1 MNEEQKQEV
10 AVFRFGVISD
20 FVGPVHLERGEQKRL
35 LREKCDRKWSIPYSQ
50 RTRLT
55 KTTILRWIKRYKGS
69 AGDLQSLCPVDRSD
83 RGASRG
89 IDEET
94 ALALLRIF
102 SAAWRMAPSTFS
114 ASGVYFS
121 DPLFIAFLLGDSFNA
136 LE

>member
-55 KTTILRWIKRYKGS
+55 KTTILRWIKRYKESNGN
-69 AGDLQSLCPVDRSD
+69 LRSLFPVDRSD

-94 ALALLRIF
+94 ALALLHFRKQMPNSTVPYLIKMMHKR
-102 SAAWRMAPSTFS
+102 SLIPTAPGS
-114 ASGVYFS
+114 V
-121 DPLFIAFLLGDSFNA
+121 
-136 LE
+136 